1 MDCEPATRKCSLLRS
16 KENYLRFASS
26 ILETKPIDVAVSQV
40 EWSSDIN
47 WLRGGMMNRRGFL
60 ASVAALPGAAM
71 FSNSLAQPEQQITH
85 VDTKTS
91 GPSLQSNVVKADG
104 IRPEG
109 AAPGA
114 KAYVQ
119 FNGPTEQLAALAS
132 GFVMLELGA
141 QPHPPH
147 RHPEEEIMI
156 VGEGTGEFSLDGVAK
171 QVKMG
176 DMLFAEANVL
186 HGVRNTGD
194 TRMTF
199 YFIKMMGKH
208 AS

>member
-1 MDCEPATRKCSLLRS
+1 
-16 KENYLRFASS
+16 
-26 ILETKPIDVAVSQV
+26 
-40 EWSSDIN
+40 
-47 WLRGGMMNRRGFL
+47 
-60 ASVAALPGAAM
+60 M
-71 FSNSLAQPEQQITH
+71 FPEGLAQSEQQITH

-91 GPSLQSNVVKADG
+91 GALLQSSVVKAEG

-114 KAYVQ
+114 RAYVH
-119 FNGPTEQLAALAS
+119 FNGPTEHLAALAS
-132 GFVMLELGA
+132 GFVTLDPGA

-156 VGEGTGEFSLDGVAK
+156 VGEGTGEFSIRGVTT
-171 QVKMG
+171 QVKTG
-176 DMLFAEANVL
+176 DMLYAEANVL
-186 HGVRNTGD
+186 HGVRNTGE

-208 AS
+208 TS

>member
-1 MDCEPATRKCSLLRS
+1 
-16 KENYLRFASS
+16 
-26 ILETKPIDVAVSQV
+26 
-40 EWSSDIN
+40 
-47 WLRGGMMNRRGFL
+47 
-60 ASVAALPGAAM
+60 M
-71 FSNSLAQPEQQITH
+71 FSEAQAKSGQQITH

-91 GPSLQSNVVKADG
+91 GPLLQSSVVNAEG

-132 GFVMLELGA
+132 GFVTLELGA

-156 VGEGTGEFSLDGVAK
+156 VGEGAGEFFLDGVTT
-171 QVKMG
+171 QVKLG
-176 DMLFAEANVL
+176 DMIFAEANVL
-186 HGVRNTGD
+186 HGVRNTGS

-199 YFIKMMGKH
+199 YFIKMLGKR

>member
-1 MDCEPATRKCSLLRS
+1 
-16 KENYLRFASS
+16 
-26 ILETKPIDVAVSQV
+26 
-40 EWSSDIN
+40 
-47 WLRGGMMNRRGFL
+47 
-60 ASVAALPGAAM
+60 M
-71 FSNSLAQPEQQITH
+71 FSEALAQSGEQITH

-91 GPSLQSNVVKADG
+91 GSLVQSSVVKADG
-104 IRPEG
+104 IQPEG

-132 GFVMLELGA
+132 GFVTLESGA

-156 VGEGTGEFSLDGVAK
+156 VGEGTGEFFLDGVTT
-171 QVKMG
+171 QVKTG

-186 HGVRNTGD
+186 HGVRNTGQ
-194 TRMTF
+194 TPMTF
-199 YFIKMMGKH
+199 YFIKMMGKQ

>member
-1 MDCEPATRKCSLLRS
+1 
-16 KENYLRFASS
+16 
-26 ILETKPIDVAVSQV
+26 
-40 EWSSDIN
+40 
-47 WLRGGMMNRRGFL
+47 MNRRAFL
-60 ASVAALPGAAM
+60 ASVAALPAANM
-71 FSNSLAQPEQQITH
+71 FSEALTQSEQQITH

-91 GPSLQSNVVKADG
+91 GPSLQSSVMKADG

-132 GFVMLELGA
+132 GFVTLEPGA

-156 VGEGTGEFSLDGVAK
+156 VGEGSGEFFLDGVAT
-171 QVKMG
+171 QVKTG
-176 DMLFAEANVL
+176 DTIFAEANVL
-186 HGVRNTGD
+186 YGVRYTGEA
-194 TRMTF
+194 RMTF
-199 YFIKMMGKH
+199 YFIKMMGKQP
-208 AS
+208 S